1 MLFKAKVPDDI
12 TNLEFDF
19 IKNINPLIKDENSVG
34 YGYIDISPEA
44 YNGEYLANCCQ
55 TNVAHKISKDGGKRL
70 IGWCIWKSPVL
81 LEAEYHHVWVSPEGK
96 IEDITPQSDNRKEI
110 LFVIDP
116 EQKDD
121 GLPVLN
127 KRKILLDIPE
137 VRKMLEL
144 QDRIYLYQRKYRI
157 PYTNDVQFPSEKE
170 LKFFQ
175 ELLKKLQLATFD
187 IENFLRK
194 TRK

>member
-1 MLFKAKVPDDI
+1 
-12 TNLEFDF
+12 
-19 IKNINPLIKDENSVG
+19 
-34 YGYIDISPEA
+34 
-44 YNGEYLANCCQ
+44 
-55 TNVAHKISKDGGKRL
+55 
-70 IGWCIWKSPVL
+70 
-81 LEAEYHHVWVSPEGK
+81 
-96 IEDITPQSDNRKEI
+96 
-110 LFVIDP
+110 
-116 EQKDD
+116 
-121 GLPVLN
+121 
-127 KRKILLDIPE
+127 
-137 VRKMLEL
+137 MLEL